1 MPTTQDYDEHDEP
14 TNSPSYLNQNID
26 NVRLLY
32 NVRDALKQTEI
43 VALAAGG
50 GASPATTVT
59 GPDAYGASAVVG
71 TGTTYARSDHDHGL
85 PAAPAV
91 PTASATVTGPDAYG
105 ASAAVGSAA
114 TFSRGDHDH
123 GLPAAP
129 ADLPLAGGTM
139 SGAIAMGTNKIT
151 GLGDGS
157 ATADA
162 AAFHQIPTAGATVT
176 GPDSYGASAAAGT
189 ATTWSKSDHNHG
201 LPAASWPA
209 TVHPYTVSSNTI
221 TVAITYASVT
231 ITNNAAGSV
240 AITLSTGAV
249 DGQSLVVRFYDYT
262 NAAQTLSWVNTENST
277 VSAPLTS
284 NGSTTLPISAGFI
297 FNGVTSR
304 WRCMAAG

>member
-1 MPTTQDYDEHDEP
+1 MPTNMPTTQDYDEHDEP

-114 TFSRGDHDH
+114 TSPCRWYDVWRHRH
-123 GLPAAP
+123 G
-129 ADLPLAGGTM
+129 
-139 SGAIAMGTNKIT
+139 
-151 GLGDGS
+151 
-157 ATADA
+157 
-162 AAFHQIPTAGATVT
+162 H
-176 GPDSYGASAAAGT
+176 
-189 ATTWSKSDHNHG
+189 
-201 LPAASWPA
+201 
-209 TVHPYTVSSNTI
+209 
-221 TVAITYASVT
+221 
-231 ITNNAAGSV
+231 
-240 AITLSTGAV
+240 
-249 DGQSLVVRFYDYT
+249 
-262 NAAQTLSWVNTENST
+262 
-277 VSAPLTS
+277 
-284 NGSTTLPISAGFI
+284 
-297 FNGVTSR
+297 
-304 WRCMAAG
+304 